1 MSFAETD
8 QQLDDFQSLLPHM
21 RHLLDVDQLA
31 EKEDRLR
38 LLNQLDFLAS
48 TWEERAQTLAAYFE
62 IGRQTQDENI
72 LHEAMLRL
80 RVDQSVDFMNAFVG
94 NISNISFLGDRGE
107 RWMILSQFVSGLI
120 PDSSDPAIR
129 FIKYGNPSD
138 LDELI
143 REGWEPASKIFP
155 SLDVEIR
162 LLVVWKALDVAR
174 GFPLIARVKTLLQSS
189 FFKPVAKSQKRA
201 WEVAGAKAITNLVAG
216 EPELA
221 ILMVK
226 KIPRLPSWGS
236 RYLCREIRRYAPFAL
251 EYRKG
256 WVTTLDCPDRLPPTT
271 VEDSVIYKA
280 LDLLE
285 TPERVGPQRVHDLT
299 IHPDFPTWLVPLF
312 LYEERLSDAGA
323 GAFLSYLTSVEDEDL
338 RALPWKIGN
347 LKLAKRLSD
356 IALRVEDT
364 RRQSIRCLLAL
375 CLQEPSP
382 SILDEAVRALQ
393 SMPTINQ
400 LALLKECSTLIDP
413 KFLNALPNKVRAAS
427 ARGTYRAVIDG
438 SNVMF
443 GGTDRDA
450 GARPNLQRLLSAMRQ
465 LKESGFED
473 LRVYFDERIKR
484 QLPGNQK
491 LLLEKMVASG
501 EVIQVGYADP
511 YLIDDFLK
519 DPRTSELIS
528 NDRFRNFRSEEH
540 HRSRVQSLE
549 SVGLRRRRIW
559 ANSDETIFEP
569 TLEQMVR
576 LLKGSEI
583 WG

>member
-8 QQLDDFQSLLPHM
+8 QQLDDFQTLLPHL

-31 EKEDRLR
+31 DRDDRLR

-48 TWEERAQTLAAYFE
+48 NWEQRAQALAAYFE

-80 RVDQSVDFMNAFVG
+80 RVDQSIDFMNAFIG

-120 PDSSDPAIR
+120 PDPSDPAIR

-138 LDELI
+138 LDELM
-143 REGWEPASKIFP
+143 REGWEPASKIIP

-162 LLVVWKALDVAR
+162 LQVVWKALDVAR

-189 FFKPVAKSQKRA
+189 FFKPVATSQKRA
-201 WEVAGAKAITNLVAG
+201 WEVAGAKAITNLLAG

-251 EYRKG
+251 EYRKD
-256 WVTTLDCPDRLPPTT
+256 WVTTLECPDRLPPTT

-299 IHPDFPTWLVPLF
+299 VHPDFPTWLVPLF
-312 LYEERLSDAGA
+312 LYEDRLSEAGA
-323 GAFLSYLTSVEDEDL
+323 RAFSIYLTSVEDEDL
-338 RALPWKIGN
+338 RTLPWKIGN
-347 LKLAKRLSD
+347 LRLAKRLSD
-356 IALRVEDT
+356 IAVRGGDA

-375 CLQEPSP
+375 CLQEPSA

-393 SMPTINQ
+393 SMPTIDQ
-400 LALLKECSTLIDP
+400 LALLNECSSLVDT
-413 KFLNALPNKVRAAS
+413 KVLNALPNNVRTAS

-450 GARPNLQRLLSAMRQ
+450 GARPNLQRLLSAIRQ

-473 LRVYFDERIKR
+473 LCVYFDEGIKR
-484 QLPGNQK
+484 QLPSNQE
-491 LLLEKMVASG
+491 LLLERMVANG
-501 EVIQVGYADP
+501 EVIQVRYADP
-511 YLIDDFLK
+511 YLIDEFLK
-519 DPRTSELIS
+519 APRSTEMIS

-540 HRSRVQSLE
+540 HQSRVQSLE

-559 ANSDETIFEP
+559 ANGDEIIFEP
-569 TLEQMVR
+569 TLEQTTQ
-576 LLKGSEI
+576 LLQGSEI

>member
-1 MSFAETD
+1 MSFNESE
-8 QQLDDFQSLLPHM
+8 QQLDDFQSLLPHL

-48 TWEERAQTLAAYFE
+48 TWEERAQALAAYFE
-62 IGRQTQDENI
+62 IGRQTHDENI

-80 RVDQSVDFMNAFVG
+80 RVDQSIDFMNALIG

-120 PDSSDPAIR
+120 PDPSDPAVR

-143 REGWEPASKIFP
+143 REGWEPASKIIP

-162 LLVVWKALDVAR
+162 LQVAWKALDVAR
-174 GFPLIARVKTLLQSS
+174 GFPLIARVKSLLQSS
-189 FFKPVAKSQKRA
+189 FFRPVSNSQKRA
-201 WEVAGAKAITNLVAG
+201 WEVAGAKAITNLLAG

-221 ILMVK
+221 ILMMK

-251 EYRKG
+251 QHRQD
-256 WVTTLDCPDRLPPTT
+256 WITTLNCPDRLPPTT

-285 TPERVGPQRVHDLT
+285 TPERLGPQRVHDLT
-299 IHPDFPTWLVPLF
+299 VHPDFPTWLVPLF
-312 LYEERLSDAGA
+312 LYEDRLSNAGA
-323 GAFLSYLTSVEDEDL
+323 KAFLTYLTSVEDEDL
-338 RALPWKIGN
+338 RALPWKSGDQR
-347 LKLAKRLSD
+347 LAKKLSD
-356 IALRVEDT
+356 IAVQEEDA

-375 CLQEPSP
+375 YSQEPRS
-382 SILDEAVRALQ
+382 SILHEVVRALQ
-393 SMPTINQ
+393 SMSIVDQ
-400 LALLKECSTLIDP
+400 LSFLNDFSRLVDQTV
-413 KFLNALPNKVRAAS
+413 LNALPVKVRTAS

-438 SNVMF
+438 SNAMF

-450 GARPNLQRLLSAMRQ
+450 GARPNLQRLLSAVRQ
-465 LKESGFED
+465 LKEGGFEE
-473 LRVYFDERIKR
+473 LCVYFDEGIKR
-484 QLPGNQK
+484 QLPSNQE
-491 LLLEKMVASG
+491 LLLERMVANG
-501 EVIQVGYADP
+501 EVIQVRYADP
-511 YLIDDFLK
+511 YLIDEFLK
-519 DPRTSELIS
+519 APHKSELIS
-528 NDRFRNFRSEEH
+528 NDRFRNFRFEEQH
-540 HRSRVQSLE
+540 QTRVQSLE

-559 ANSDETIFEP
+559 ARGDEILFEP
-569 TLEQMVR
+569 TLEQGTR

-583 WG
+583 W